1 MYALLQ
7 YVMHLATRETTKT
20 VLPFLGSFV
29 RCQHLCDGWKIC
41 GKVRKNLIHDLT
53 IKNNLYYVVAQNEKG
68 KNTHAPKKSTEN
80 RFLQIP
86 FLIQAMAFMR
96 DFVHQLKSF
105 LFVFFVER
113 IQEGKK
119 YSRSSVESSQSIIFH
134 YYFLS
139 RDPDQG

>member
-1 MYALLQ
+1 M
-7 YVMHLATRETTKT
+7 
-20 VLPFLGSFV
+20 
-29 RCQHLCDGWKIC
+29 
-41 GKVRKNLIHDLT
+41 
-53 IKNNLYYVVAQNEKG
+53 G
-68 KNTHAPKKSTEN
+68 KNAHAPKKSTEN

-139 RDPDQG
+139 RDPDQGQNESSESSVCLSLVVPSALAASLRRSY